1 MNGSTKIQA
10 THHQRQAVVYLRQS
24 SVKQVQNNC
33 ESAVNQRALCERLL
47 ELGWKK
53 SQVQVID
60 EDQGR
65 TAKQVSG
72 REGFQKLVADVSLR
86 KIGIIMGYEVS
97 RLSRNCADWYRLL
110 ELCALFDTL
119 IADADGIYHPR
130 DFNDRM
136 LLGLKGTISEAEL
149 HSLRLRLEAGR
160 LSKAKRGELVQHLPT
175 GLVRDPDGSVR
186 FDPDRSVT
194 ECIRLVFT
202 QFDELQSVQKVLIYF
217 ARHGLQLPRR
227 QRTGVHAGELLW
239 KEPAIDALHG
249 ILRNPAYAG
258 AYAHGRRSAEPWRGR
273 ILAGPPLAGFAGR
286 PSSGRPW

>member
-65 TAKQVSG
+65 TAAEQVSG

-130 DFNDRM
+130 RLGYHRM

-194 ECIRLVFT
+194 E
-202 QFDELQSVQKVLIYF
+202 
-217 ARHGLQLPRR
+217 RHSP
-227 QRTGVHAGELLW
+227 GVH
-239 KEPAIDALHG
+239 PV
-249 ILRNPAYAG
+249 
-258 AYAHGRRSAEPWRGR
+258 
-273 ILAGPPLAGFAGR
+273 
-286 PSSGRPW
+286 